1 MIASEELSSADSVFV
16 GWGPL
21 ELFDQGGI
29 LMWPLLALSILSFV
43 LIFTCLWTT
52 RSSAIMPEELTEATE
67 RLIRRKNYVE
77 ILTACTYDGSCLA
90 RTIYAMVNF
99 LQRNTRANMEELR
112 EVAVAEGSRQSSRL
126 TRQISWLSDIA
137 SIAPMIGLLGTVVG
151 MMTTFAEIASG
162 NFEGVKQMQMT
173 SGIAVALITTA
184 SGLVPAILSMAAY
197 YYFRNRIQ
205 KTISDMEV
213 ATTHLLSVI
222 SVQMDREQRLGH
234 NAHLGVATHE
244 VL

>member
-1 MIASEELSSADSVFV
+1 
-16 GWGPL
+16 
-21 ELFDQGGI
+21 
-29 LMWPLLALSILSFV
+29 MWPLLALSVLSFI

-52 RSSAIMPEELTEATE
+52 RRRAIMPEELAEATE

-99 LQRNTRANMEELR
+99 LQRNTRANMEEMR

-126 TRQISWLSDIA
+126 TRQIAWLSDIA
-137 SIAPMIGLLGTVVG
+137 AIAPMIGLLGTVVG

-205 KTISDMEV
+205 KATSDMEV

-222 SVQMDREQRLGH
+222 SVQMDREQRLGSSVH
-234 NAHLGVATHE
+234 IGVATNE